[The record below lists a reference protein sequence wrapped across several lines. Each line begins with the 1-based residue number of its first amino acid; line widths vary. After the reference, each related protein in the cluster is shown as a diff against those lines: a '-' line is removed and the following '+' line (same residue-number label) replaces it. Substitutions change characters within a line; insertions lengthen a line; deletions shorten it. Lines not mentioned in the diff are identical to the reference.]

1 MDFINRLYERFGLN
15 AYALG
20 RYDRAI
26 YWLRRLEAREG
37 DSSRVLRNLG
47 VALLAAGETE
57 EAERYL
63 LREEALYGETLER
76 HRALADLYYSAG
88 KREDA
93 LSRYA
98 ASLEADGSTGLRRE
112 ERNFL
117 HGRKEICAD
126 ERRFESSVE
135 AARLFARGEAARD
148 EGRADEALD
157 LFLKSGELD
166 ATSWPSF
173 NNAGVL
179 MLASGNAERALELFS
194 RAYACAPLPTIKN
207 NVEAA
212 KAAASRAAVPAQS

>member
-1 MDFINRLYERFGLN
+1 MDFINRLFERFGLN

-37 DSSRVLRNLG
+37 QSSRVLRNLG

-98 ASLEADGSTGLRRE
+98 AAIDAENAKNVRGEELDLLRS
-112 ERNFL
+112 
-117 HGRKEICAD
+117 RKAICAD

-179 MLASGNAERALELFS
+179 MLASGDAERALELFS
-194 RAYACAPLPTIKN
+194 RAYACAPLPTIQN
-207 NVEAA
+207 NVKAA
-212 KAAASRAAVPAQS
+212 KAAASRAAAPAHA